1 VGHSGSVKVGE
12 LIEVFVEHPFVLARS
27 KGLNSNSSFFIFGEL
42 MVHFVSGVHSSE
54 AFSWCGGCRDPKES
68 LVKTPIKQR
77 IRALQ
82 SGCFFFFTHKPTDI
96 EKDVVHVR

>member
-1 VGHSGSVKVGE
+1 M
-12 LIEVFVEHPFVLARS
+12 
-27 KGLNSNSSFFIFGEL
+27 N
-42 MVHFVSGVHSSE
+42 FVSGVRTSE
-54 AFSWCGGCRDPKES
+54 ASSQCGGRRDPKES

-77 IRALQ
+77 IRASQ